1 MAKISV
7 VIPVYNSEKYLEK
20 CLDSLLNQ
28 TLNDIEIVLV
38 NDGSRDNSQQ
48 IIDRY
53 REKYP
58 DIIKSYTQENS
69 GQASARNRGLEYA
82 GGEFISFIDSDDY
95 MELDAYERAY
105 TKAKETDSDI
115 VCFGFYEIKNGKKEQ
130 RNYTFLYEDEND
142 VRYVLN
148 EASPWNKLIKRSLI
162 EENSIRFNENRIYED
177 LELIP
182 QLALY
187 TDKICFMEDRLYNYV
202 IHEDSTMRQKV
213 YNPKLASI
221 YIVMET
227 LKEKF
232 SDTKYKDEL
241 EYLYIEHFLHG
252 AVLRYLEYTEG
263 DGDIIKIADIMKA
276 EFPKWRKNKYYK
288 RMGWKYKVMCN
299 LAYGKNIKLLR
310 RIFGGR

>member
-115 VCFGFYEIKNGKKEQ
+115 VCFGFYEIKNGKKEE